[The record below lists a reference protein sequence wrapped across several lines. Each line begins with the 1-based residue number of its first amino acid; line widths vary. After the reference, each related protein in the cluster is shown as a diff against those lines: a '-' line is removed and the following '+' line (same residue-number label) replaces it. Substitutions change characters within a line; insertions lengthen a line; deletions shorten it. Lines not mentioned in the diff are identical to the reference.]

1 MSRYLLDTNIFVYA
15 RGRDHSYRDPCRS
28 VLRAAR
34 DGHIQPEAS
43 VEVVQEF
50 AHLLLRRAVDRAQ
63 ALEEAAEVRGQVRLH
78 AFDADVLQRALSL
91 LGRYPDLGARDAVH
105 AATALEAGVGRI
117 VSVDRVFD
125 SLSELDRI
133 DPAAEQAP
141 WASQG

>member
-1 MSRYLLDTNIFVYA
+1 MSRYLLDTNVFVYA
-15 RGRDHSYRDPCRS
+15 RGRDHAYREPCRS

-34 DGHIQPEAS
+34 SGHIQLEAS

-63 ALEEAAEVRGQVRLH
+63 ALEEAAEVRGQCRLH
-78 AFDADVLQRALSL
+78 AFDDDVLQRSLWL

-105 AATALEAGVGRI
+105 AATALESGVGRI

-125 SLSELDRI
+125 VLSELHRI
-133 DPAAEQAP
+133 DPAAAGAP
-141 WASQG
+141 WARQE